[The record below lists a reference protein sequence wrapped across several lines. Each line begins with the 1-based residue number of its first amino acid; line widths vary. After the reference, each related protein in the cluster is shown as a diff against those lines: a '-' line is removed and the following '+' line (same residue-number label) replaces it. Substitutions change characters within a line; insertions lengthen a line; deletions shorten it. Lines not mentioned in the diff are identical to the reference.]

1 MKLIRLLKKLIRLLI
16 KLIRLLMKLIRLLME
31 LIHLLMK
38 LICQSMKFFRLLM
51 EFIRPWF
58 KLILEFQLP
67 AVSEFSSGETM
78 GHSADRL
85 AAAFGATRKEQDDY
99 ALRSH
104 TLAQQAQEKGYFTD
118 LIPVKVTGV
127 DKTIEKD
134 NGIRVSTPE
143 QMAKLK
149 PAFIKPHGTVTA
161 ANSSFLV
168 SLQIFLFIF

>member
-1 MKLIRLLKKLIRLLI
+1 
-16 KLIRLLMKLIRLLME
+16 
-31 LIHLLMK
+31 
-38 LICQSMKFFRLLM
+38 
-51 EFIRPWF
+51 
-58 KLILEFQLP
+58 
-67 AVSEFSSGETM
+67 M

-104 TLAQQAQEKGYFTD
+104 TLAQEAFNKGYLTD
-118 LIPVKVTGV
+118 VIPVNVTGKK
-127 DKTIEKD
+127 DAITKD

-143 QMAKLK
+143 QLAKLK

-168 SLQIFLFIF
+168 KHTRRKQKTCLK